1 MTRMLLTASAGLFLI
16 LGLISS
22 ALPQDKDPLP
32 PLDAA
37 SAAKISYRQDVAP
50 IVKRHCL
57 SCHTKNDAQ
66 GGLNMDAVKL
76 FAKGGKKGAGF
87 VPGKPDDSLAIQMV
101 LGVKKPLM
109 PHKQPALPMAKI
121 QTLRLWVLAGA
132 KDDSE
137 PTTAT
142 EQIVIPK
149 AYKIAPAVTSVAF
162 SGDGKQVAVACRSE
176 VVVLPVEGE
185 AEPQRLATESD
196 LVTYV
201 GFSPDGKTLASAGGF
216 PGQYGEVRFFD
227 VAEGVC
233 KLRSARRI
241 GKDTLF
247 RGGFSPDSQ
256 TLALGGTDGAIYLVP
271 TGVGV
276 GVGVGEVR
284 KHDLHSDW
292 VSAVTF
298 STDGRLLISCSR
310 DKTVKVTLTE
320 TGKLIRSIATSNDYV
335 NAVAASPTLAISA
348 GRDRTPATYNLKQAV
363 GDVALTGSGN
373 GMAPTQPAAQYTKK
387 LEAQPGEVLDLA
399 TDAKQTKLAV
409 AGTGTEVRV
418 YNIADGKRLANATAV
433 PAPVYGVALS
443 ADGSRLATGSYNGQV
458 GIYDAASGKLIKQL
472 VPVPVEA
479 K

>member
-1 MTRMLLTASAGLFLI
+1 MKRILATLATVVLLQHLA
-16 LGLISS
+16 SS
-22 ALPQDKDPLP
+22 ALPQDKPALP
-32 PLDAA
+32 PLDADA
-37 SAAKISYRQDVAP
+37 AAKISYRKDVAP

-66 GGLNMDAVKL
+66 GELNMDSVKL
-76 FAKGGKKGAGF
+76 FAKGGKRGAGF
-87 VPGKPDDSLAIQMV
+87 VAGKPDDSLAIQMV
-101 LGVKKPLM
+101 LGVKKPVM

-121 QTLRLWVLAGA
+121 RTLRLWVLAGA

-137 PTTAT
+137 PNTTT

-149 AYKIAPAVTSVAF
+149 AYKVAPAVTSVAF
-162 SGDGKQVAVACRSE
+162 SPDGKQLALACRSE
-176 VVVLPVEGE
+176 VVVLPVEGD
-185 AEPQRLATESD
+185 AESQRLATESD

-227 VAEGVC
+227 VADGAC
-233 KLRSARRI
+233 KLRSSRRI

-247 RGGFSPDSQ
+247 RGGFSPDGQ
-256 TLALGGTDGAIYLVP
+256 LLALGGTDGAIYLVP
-271 TGVGV
+271 TGE
-276 GVGVGEVR
+276 GEVR

-292 VSAVTF
+292 VSAVVF

-348 GRDRTPATYNLKQAV
+348 GRDRTPATYNLKQSL

-387 LEAQPGEVLDLA
+387 LETQPGEVLDLA
-399 TDAKQTKLAV
+399 TDAKQAKLAV
-409 AGTGTEVRV
+409 SGTGSDVRI
-418 YNIADGKRLANATAV
+418 YNLADSKRLANLTAV

-443 ADGSRLATGSYNGQV
+443 ADGTRVATGSFNGQV
-458 GIYDAASGKLIKQL
+458 GIYDATTGKLIRQV
-472 VPVPVEA
+472 VPVPVEP

>member
-1 MTRMLLTASAGLFLI
+1 MFRMPLSAFSGLWVVI
-16 LGLISS
+16 GLASS
-22 ALPQDKDPLP
+22 AWTQDKPALP
-32 PLDAA
+32 PLDADAA
-37 SAAKISYRQDVAP
+37 SKISYRKDVAP

-66 GGLNMDAVKL
+66 GELNMDSVKL
-76 FAKGGKKGAGF
+76 FAKGGKRGAGF

-101 LGVKKPLM
+101 LGVKKPVM
-109 PHKQPALPMAKI
+109 PHKQPALPMAKV

-137 PTTAT
+137 PNTAT

-149 AYKIAPAVTSVAF
+149 AYKVAPAVTSVAF
-162 SGDGKQVAVACRSE
+162 SPDGKQLALACRSE
-176 VVVLPVEGE
+176 VVVLPVEGD

-227 VAEGVC
+227 VADGAC
-233 KLRSARRI
+233 KLRSSRRI
-241 GKDTLF
+241 SKDTLF
-247 RGGFSPDSQ
+247 RGSFSPDGQ
-256 TLALGGTDGAIYLVP
+256 LLALGGTDGAIYLVP
-271 TGVGV
+271 TGD
-276 GVGVGEVR
+276 GEVR

-292 VSAVTF
+292 VSAVVF

-335 NAVAASPTLAISA
+335 NAVAASPTLAISG
-348 GRDRTPATYNLKQAV
+348 GRDRTPATYNLKQSL

-399 TDAKQTKLAV
+399 TDAKQAKLAV
-409 AGTGTEVRV
+409 AGTGSDVRV
-418 YNIADGKRLANATAV
+418 YNLADSKRLANLTAV

-443 ADGSRLATGSYNGQV
+443 ADGTRVATGSFNGQV
-458 GIYDAASGKLIKQL
+458 GIYDAATGKLIRQI
-472 VPVPVEA
+472 VPVPIEP